1 MKGRGIVVV
10 MCLIVGS
17 FGPGLSLSQSPME
30 FHGADSVFERQGMT
44 LLWGILK
51 GKDEESSWACLYIVR
66 TGKEG
71 ERFRFFSVEAVDPFS
86 NEREWIVRGE
96 KLRGRNM
103 VKSPRSSFAEKTMRR
118 IHFFTD
124 SKEVEEGKAEM
135 VVFYRSLP
143 DTAPEFLSE
152 GRLQSYFEE
161 ALRMRKKD

>member
-1 MKGRGIVVV
+1 MKGRRIAVVLYLIVV
-10 MCLIVGS
+10 S
-17 FGPGLSLSQSPME
+17 FGPGLSLSQSSKE
-30 FHGADSVFERQGMT
+30 FHGADSVFEKQGIT
-44 LLWGILK
+44 LLWGVLK
-51 GKDEESSWACLYIVR
+51 GKDEESSWAYLYIVR

-96 KLRGRNM
+96 KLTGKNV

-124 SKEVEEGKAEM
+124 AQEVEEGKAEM

-152 GRLQSYFEE
+152 GRLLSYFEE
-161 ALRMRKKD
+161 ALRRQKKD

>member
-1 MKGRGIVVV
+1 MKGRRIAVL
-10 MCLIVGS
+10 MCLIAVS
-17 FGPGLSLSQSPME
+17 FGPGLSLSQSPKE

-51 GKDEESSWACLYIVR
+51 GKDEESSWAYLYIVR

-71 ERFRFFSVEAVDPFS
+71 ERFQFFSVEAVDPFS
-86 NEREWIVRGE
+86 NEKEWIVRGE
-96 KLRGRNM
+96 KLTGKNM

-118 IHFFTD
+118 ILFFTD
-124 SKEVEEGKAEM
+124 SKGAEEGKAEM

-152 GRLQSYFEE
+152 GKLQSYFEE
-161 ALRMRKKD
+161 ALRRQKKD